1 MKQIEIQV
9 IILIMILCNFMVDL
23 LIQVC
28 IIINKY
34 LTIKTLNFKF
44 NKIQIQMKVY

>member
-28 IIINKY
+28 IIINKC

-44 NKIQIQMKVY
+44 NKIQMKVY